1 MLPMD
6 ERGWRTLAADR
17 AAGLRGEPRPHQSSW
32 GMRHRLG
39 TLLIA
44 AGARLAPGALPV
56 SEPVAGHG
64 EVQCIADRVWA
75 SRTVSSRAR
84 AGT

>member
-6 ERGWRTLAADR
+6 ERGWRILAAER
-17 AAGLRGEPRPHQSSW
+17 AAGLRGELQPQPSW
-32 GMRHRLG
+32 RMRRRLG

-44 AGARLAPGALPV
+44 AGARLAPEALPV
-56 SEPVAGHG
+56 SKPVAGRDD
-64 EVQCIADRVWA
+64 VQCMAARVWA

>member
-1 MLPMD
+1 
-6 ERGWRTLAADR
+6 
-17 AAGLRGEPRPHQSSW
+17 
-32 GMRHRLG
+32 MRHRLG